1 MHRTIEYD
9 VHCNWKLLFQNYS
22 ECYHCGPVHPALAKL
37 TPPTSGENDLTEGP
51 FTGGFM
57 VINRGHREHDHEREV
72 VRRGGRATCRRR
84 TWIASTTTRSS
95 PTCSSACTP
104 TTSCSTPS
112 GPRPPTARLIQCS
125 WLFHPATLSDP
136 TFKPDDGVEFWDMT
150 NKQDWHI
157 CEQSQ
162 PGIQSRAYRPGP
174 YSRRESLSVQFDREV
189 LRSLGR

>member
-1 MHRTIEYD
+1 MAVATWEGFLFINLAEDPEPFEQAFEPLLGRFSRFNLPNLKVHRTIEYD
-9 VHCNWKLLFQNYS
+9 VHGNWKLLFQNYS

-72 VRRGGRATCRRR
+72 VRRRGRAICRRR

-104 TTSCSTPS
+104 TT
-112 GPRPPTARLIQCS
+112 
-125 WLFHPATLSDP
+125 
-136 TFKPDDGVEFWDMT
+136 
-150 NKQDWHI
+150 
-157 CEQSQ
+157 
-162 PGIQSRAYRPGP
+162 
-174 YSRRESLSVQFDREV
+174 
-189 LRSLGR
+189 